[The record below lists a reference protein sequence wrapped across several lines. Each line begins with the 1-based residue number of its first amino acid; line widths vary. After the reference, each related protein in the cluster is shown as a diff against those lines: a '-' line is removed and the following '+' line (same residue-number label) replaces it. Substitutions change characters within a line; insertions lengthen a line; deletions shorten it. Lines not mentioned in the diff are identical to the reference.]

1 MSQRLGVNDVQ
12 LLYPSQSQ
20 DRAKYFSIKE
30 DRGTRRVRFL
40 YNDLNDVYFDVVH
53 EVKVNNRT
61 MQIQCLNA
69 RGEDPNTCPLCQKGH
84 YQKVVLYI
92 PLLDVDTN
100 EILIWSRSKAWLQNI
115 QGLMAR
121 NNPLS
126 GTVFEIMRIGAPRDM
141 KTQYMPQPISMNDG
155 KTVQQILQE
164 LNTTLPDPATYM
176 KIMDYNEMFTYSNN
190 LEQVQGNIPVNRSG
204 YGQQASYGAPT
215 QNNYAAPAPQGYGV
229 PSQQNYGAPAPQ
241 GYGPAP
247 TQTGYNTPA
256 PNNFSANQSYA
267 PTTPMTP
274 PTNAPMQAP
283 IGNRNLG
290 NEPVRRVP
298 QNMPNPNVGMSPVED
313 DELPF

>member
-1 MSQRLGVNDVQ
+1 MSQRLNAQDMQ
-12 LLYPSQSQ
+12 LLYPGQSQ
-20 DRAKYFSIKE
+20 DRAKWFSIKE

-61 MQIQCLNA
+61 TQIQCLNA
-69 RGEDPNTCPLCQKGH
+69 RGEDPNGCPFCSKGY

-100 EILIWSRSKAWLQNI
+100 EILIWTRSKTWLQQI

-141 KTQYMPQPISMNDG
+141 KTQYLPQPISMNDG

-164 LNTTLPDPATYM
+164 LNTQLPDPNSYM
-176 KIMDYNEMFTYSNN
+176 KIMDYNEMLQYANN
-190 LEQVQGNIPVNRSG
+190 LDSIQGNVPVNRG
-204 YGQQASYGAPT
+204 GNAG
-215 QNNYAAPAPQGYGV
+215 
-229 PSQQNYGAPAPQ
+229 YGAPAAQSYSQPTYGQNPYGQPAAQ

-247 TQTGYNTPA
+247 TQTGYGAPANNYAANTSYNSNA
-256 PNNFSANQSYA
+256 GQYA

-274 PTNAPMQAP
+274 PTNAPVQAP
-283 IGNRNLG
+283 IGGRNLG

-298 QNMPNPNVGMSPVED
+298 QNMPNPNVGMAAAPVDD